1 MWYIISDVHGRNS
14 WKTAINDFDPNIDE
28 VIFLG
33 DYLDPYPGE
42 SSRKDA
48 IDNFKDIINFKKEY
62 QDKVILLLGNHDLPY
77 YSNEYKGYMEYKCRY
92 DYENYKEIEKLFRK
106 VNFKFIHKV
115 TCREKTILFSHAG
128 ITHNWLDV
136 HELTLKELETFDDI
150 RSLAEVSS
158 YRGGYDSWGSFVW
171 ADVTEHIYPSSEITD
186 IYQIFGHTYSQCPII
201 SPRFAML
208 DVGSKVYG
216 VLRKDSTLTI
226 KDSIS
231 NKPLLIYKI

>member
-1 MWYIISDVHGRNS
+1 MWYIIPDVHGRDS
-14 WKTAINDFDPNIDE
+14 WKTVINDFDPNVDE

-77 YSNEYKGYMEYKCRY
+77 YSNEYKDYMEYKCRY
-92 DYENYKEIEKLFRK
+92 DYENCKEIEKLFNE
-106 VNFKFIHKV
+106 VDFKFIHQV
-115 TCREKTILFSHAG
+115 TCRERTILFSHAG
-128 ITHNWLDV
+128 ITKDWLDL
-136 HELTLKELETFDDI
+136 HHLTLKELETFDDMH
-150 RSLAEVSS
+150 SLAEVSS
-158 YRGGYDSWGSFVW
+158 YRGGYDLCGSFVW
-171 ADVTEHIYPSSEITD
+171 ADVIEHIYPSSEITD

-201 SPRFAML
+201 SSRFAML
-208 DVGSKVYG
+208 DCGSKVYG
-216 VLRKDSTLTI
+216 VLRKDRTLTI

-231 NKPLLIYKI
+231 NKPLLIYSI

>member
-1 MWYIISDVHGRNS
+1 MWYIIPDVHGRDS
-14 WKTAINDFDPNIDE
+14 WKTVINDFDPNVDE

-77 YSNEYKGYMEYKCRY
+77 YSNEYKDYMEYKCRY
-92 DYENYKEIEKLFRK
+92 DYENCKEIEKLFNE
-106 VNFKFIHKV
+106 VDFKFIHQV
-115 TCREKTILFSHAG
+115 TCRERTILFSHAG
-128 ITHNWLDV
+128 ITKDWLDL
-136 HELTLKELETFDDI
+136 HQLTLKELETFDDMH
-150 RSLAEVSS
+150 SLAEVSS
-158 YRGGYDSWGSFVW
+158 YRGGYDPCGSFVW
-171 ADVTEHIYPSSEITD
+171 ADVIEHIYPSSEITD

-201 SPRFAML
+201 SSRFAML
-208 DVGSKVYG
+208 DCGSKVYG
-216 VLRKDSTLTI
+216 VLRKDRTLTI

-231 NKPLLIYKI
+231 NKPLLIYSI